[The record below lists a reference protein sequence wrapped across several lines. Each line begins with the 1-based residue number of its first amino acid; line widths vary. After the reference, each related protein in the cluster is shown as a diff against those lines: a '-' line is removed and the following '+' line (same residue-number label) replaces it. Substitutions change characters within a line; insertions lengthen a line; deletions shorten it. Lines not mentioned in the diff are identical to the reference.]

1 MGRLNTA
8 RAAALWERGSRTEVA
23 NASWSDGENSSLAP
37 CVITKRMP
45 TLTALPTS
53 ITRFIA
59 SGIGSRAKNRRP
71 HRRRRRA
78 RWWWHARP
86 LRLQVVG
93 EKPGEGNPADPG
105 QARMQMS
112 IHVKVVGLALVQ
124 RGHVPV

>member
-59 SGIGSRAKNRRP
+59 SGIGSRAKQTAAPIGDEGGLAGGGTHALCGYRSWGRSLG
-71 HRRRRRA
+71 RA
-78 RWWWHARP
+78 TPLIQARP
-86 LRLQVVG
+86 VCR
-93 EKPGEGNPADPG
+93 
-105 QARMQMS
+105 
-112 IHVKVVGLALVQ
+112 
-124 RGHVPV
+124 